1 MLHHSS
7 IADGQRIRQ
16 CGPRDCSSGDDDD
29 DDDADAD
36 DAMQRGID
44 LIFII
49 SLTFRRGK
57 LGLVCRV
64 VCASLM
70 LPITSSLLK
79 YLNGSRTGGRGRGR
93 TPGRDAT
100 HTYHYPLPTARI
112 KAYRARDMRHGR

>member
-1 MLHHSS
+1 MRTDNGFGN
-7 IADGQRIRQ
+7 AA
-16 CGPRDCSSGDDDD
+16 D
-29 DDDADAD
+29 DDDA

-79 YLNGSRTGGRGRGR
+79 YLNGSRTGAGGAGPHTR
-93 TPGRDAT
+93 TRRTRTTTHYRQPGSRRT
-100 HTYHYPLPTARI
+100 ELVT
-112 KAYRARDMRHGR
+112 